1 MSCLSHFYRHDGLS
15 VLASQSNLS
24 PILYQCKHNCEDRP
38 SEDVP
43 VNPFFKFKKIYSV
56 TCCSHMAIIAAQ
68 PPLRG
73 SYVFYKHFIKIK
85 RSDCRQTLSSL
96 PMFGFTLKKEWTM
109 RSRSGDN
116 SKEVIRCLSVTTR
129 PRWARHAPTVKQES
143 HNWPMTLL
151 VLVYHWLWWVSGCYR
166 QWMETRLNLQSR
178 AVVCETALFACNLT
192 VGNMC
197 FADAHESLN

>member
-85 RSDCRQTLSSL
+85 RSDLTLQTN
-96 PMFGFTLKKEWTM
+96 TLVSTHVWLHFKKRMNNE
-109 RSRSGDN
+109 
-116 SKEVIRCLSVTTR
+116 KQIR
-129 PRWARHAPTVKQES
+129 
-143 HNWPMTLL
+143 
-151 VLVYHWLWWVSGCYR
+151 
-166 QWMETRLNLQSR
+166 
-178 AVVCETALFACNLT
+178 
-192 VGNMC
+192 
-197 FADAHESLN
+197 